1 MKKKILAMLLA
12 LVMALPLAA
21 CGGGGNGGTNGGAN
35 GGGNNGGTDNSNG
48 GGSVRTDVNYGLSSD
63 IASLDPVYTTDQI
76 STILYRQL
84 YDTLIVKGSDGEWA
98 PKLAESWSLS
108 DDEMTYTF
116 HLRKDVTM
124 HDGSNMTSA
133 DVVYSVNRAIE
144 SAATGASMT
153 NMKECVAVDD
163 YTVEIHMTSPFAGV
177 MEILSTYGRVS
188 SANTTDY
195 ETDPI
200 GCGPYKFV
208 SRNSGDN
215 IELVAFD
222 KYYLGEATIK
232 DLTFKIITDPTTQI
246 AALQKG
252 EIDFLTHCSL
262 SAKATV
268 EGDSNLV
275 WQETLF
281 RGNNW
286 LSFCQNKPPFDNI
299 LARKAA
305 QYAIDKDAVLVGGS
319 EGLGA
324 TMKTVFPSSVPCSP
338 EDDYTPP
345 YSYDVEKAKDYLE
358 QYKKEAGVDTVKISI
373 LAPDTPMY
381 LYPAMTVEGMLR
393 EVGFDVTTE
402 QIDRSTYWSSVYAG
416 SYQLA
421 VTGTS
426 WPVNDCDGNYLYFYS
441 TSGQHYFMAFNE
453 ELDKLLDEGRSS
465 SDPEARKAA
474 YTRVQEIIDNEAI
487 CVPLLQPANAV
498 AYNAN
503 LKGVDKEDDIY
514 CHFVYDWSW

>member
-1 MKKKILAMLLA
+1 MKKILSTALA
-12 LVMALPLAA
+12 LLLIISCTA
-21 CGGGGNGGTNGGAN
+21 CGIKDNGTTQQDSSG
-35 GGGNNGGTDNSNG
+35 
-48 GGSVRTDVNYGLSSD
+48 RTDVKYGLTSD

-84 YDTLIVKGSDGEWA
+84 YDTLIVKGEDGNWA

-116 HLRKDVTM
+116 HLRQDVKL
-124 HDGSNMTSA
+124 HDGSNMTA
-133 DVVYSVNRAIE
+133 EDVAYSINRSID
-144 SAATGASMT
+144 SAAIGASMT
-153 NMKECVAVDD
+153 NMKDCTVVDE
-163 YTVEIHMTSPFAGV
+163 YTVEIHMTAPFAGTY
-177 MEILSTYGRVS
+177 ETLSTYGRVS
-188 SANTTDY
+188 SANNTDY
-195 ETDPI
+195 ESSPI
-200 GCGPYKFV
+200 GTGPYKFV
-208 SRNSGDN
+208 SRNSGDS
-215 IELVAFD
+215 IELVAFED
-222 KYYLGEATIK
+222 YYLGEAAIK

-262 SAKATV
+262 TAKDTV
-268 EGDSNLV
+268 ESDSHLV
-275 WQETLF
+275 WQQTLF

-319 EGLGA
+319 EGLGV
-324 TMKTVFPSSVPCSP
+324 TMNTVFPSSVPCSP

-345 YSYDVEKAKDYLE
+345 YSYDVEKAKAYLE
-358 QYKKEAGVDTVKISI
+358 QYKAETGVSSVDISI
-373 LAPDTPMY
+373 LAPDTAMY
-381 LYPAMTVEGMLR
+381 LYPAITIEGMLC
-393 EVGFDVTTE
+393 EVGFNVTTE

-416 SYQLA
+416 NYQLA

-441 TSGQHYFMAFNE
+441 TSGQHYFMAFNK
-453 ELDKLLDEGRSS
+453 DMDRILDEARVT
-465 SDPEARKAA
+465 SDPAARKQC
-474 YTRVQEIIDNEAI
+474 YTEVQKIIDDEAI

-498 AYNAN
+498 AYNAD
-503 LKGVDKEDDIY
+503 LKGVDKQNDIY
-514 CHFVYDWSW
+514 CHFVYDWSWQ

>member
-1 MKKKILAMLLA
+1 MKKILSTALA
-12 LVMALPLAA
+12 LLLIISCTA
-21 CGGGGNGGTNGGAN
+21 CGSKDTGT
-35 GGGNNGGTDNSNG
+35 TQQDNSG
-48 GGSVRTDVNYGLSSD
+48 RTDVKYGLTSD

-84 YDTLIVKGSDGEWA
+84 YDTLIVKDKDGNWA

-116 HLRKDVTM
+116 HLRQDVKL
-124 HDGSNMTSA
+124 HDGSNMTA
-133 DVVYSVNRAIE
+133 EDVAYSINRSID

-153 NMKECVAVDD
+153 NMKDCTVVDE
-163 YTVEIHMTSPFAGV
+163 YTVEVHMTAPFAGTYEV
-177 MEILSTYGRVS
+177 LSTYGRVS
-188 SANTTDY
+188 SANNTDY
-195 ETDPI
+195 ESSPI
-200 GCGPYKFV
+200 GTGPYKFV
-208 SRNSGDN
+208 SRNSGDS
-215 IELVAFD
+215 IELVAFED
-222 KYYLGEATIK
+222 YYLGEAAIK

-262 SAKATV
+262 TAKDTV
-268 EGDSNLV
+268 ESDSHLV
-275 WQETLF
+275 WQQTLF

-319 EGLGA
+319 EGLGV
-324 TMKTVFPSSVPCSP
+324 TMNTVFPSSVPCSP

-345 YSYDVEKAKDYLE
+345 YSYDVEKAKAYLE
-358 QYKKEAGVDTVKISI
+358 QYKAETGVSSVDISI
-373 LAPDTPMY
+373 LAPDTAMY
-381 LYPAMTVEGMLR
+381 LYPAITVEGMLR
-393 EVGFDVTTE
+393 EVGFNVTTE

-416 SYQLA
+416 NYQLA

-441 TSGQHYFMAFNE
+441 TSGQHYFMAFNKDM
-453 ELDKLLDEGRSS
+453 DKILDEARVT
-465 SDPEARKAA
+465 SDPAARKQC
-474 YTRVQEIIDNEAI
+474 YTEVQKIIDDEAI

-498 AYNAN
+498 AYNAD
-503 LKGVDKEDDIY
+503 LKGVDKQNDIY
-514 CHFVYDWSW
+514 CHFVYDWSWQ

>member
-1 MKKKILAMLLA
+1 MQRNWLKKSLSLLLA
-12 LVMALPLAA
+12 VFLLGSLTA
-21 CGGGGNGGTNGGAN
+21 CGGGGQGGSGGSSSGGA
-35 GGGNNGGTDNSNG
+35 DNAG
-48 GGSVRTDVNYGLSSD
+48 RTDVNYGLSSD

-84 YDTLIVKGSDGEWA
+84 YDTLIVKGPDGEWA
-98 PKLAESWSLS
+98 PKLAESWELS
-108 DDEMTYTF
+108 PDELTYTF
-116 HLRKDVTM
+116 HLRDDVVF
-124 HDGSNMTSA
+124 HDGNKMTA
-133 DVVYSVNRAIE
+133 DDVAYSVNRAIE

-163 YTVEIHMTSPFAGV
+163 KTVEIHMNAPFAGV
-177 MEILSTYGRVS
+177 YEILSTYGRVS

-195 ETDPI
+195 ESAPI
-200 GCGPYKFV
+200 GSGPYKFV
-208 SRNSGDN
+208 SRNSGDS
-215 IELVAFD
+215 IKLVAFD
-222 KYYLGEATIK
+222 QYYLGEATIK
-232 DLTFKIITDPTTQI
+232 DLNFKIITDPTTQI

-268 EGDSNLV
+268 ESDSSLV

-324 TMKTVFPSSVPCSP
+324 TMKTVFPASVPCSP
-338 EDDYTPP
+338 EEDYEQP
-345 YSYDVEKAKDYLE
+345 YTYDVEKAKEYLE
-358 QYKKEAGVDTVKISI
+358 QYKKEAGVDSVDITI

-381 LYPAMTVEGMLR
+381 LYPAITVEGMLR
-393 EVGFDVTTE
+393 EVGFNVTTE
-402 QIDRSTYWSSVYAG
+402 QIDRATYWSSVYAG

-441 TSGQHYFMAFNE
+441 TSGQHYFMAFNK
-453 ELDKLLDEGRSS
+453 ELDRVLDEARVT
-465 SDPEARKAA
+465 SDPEARKEL
-474 YTRVQEIIDNEAI
+474 YTQVQQIIDDEAI

-498 AYNAN
+498 AYSAS
-503 LKGVDKEDDIY
+503 LKGVDKENDIY

>member
-1 MKKKILAMLLA
+1 MKKLLA
-12 LVMALPLAA
+12 LILALLLLLSLAA
-21 CGGGGNGGTNGGAN
+21 CSGGNDTKTEAAAEETTGA
-35 GGGNNGGTDNSNG
+35 
-48 GGSVRTDVNYGLSSD
+48 RTDVVYCLSSD

-84 YDTLIVKGSDGEWA
+84 YDTLLVKGEDGEWA
-98 PKLAESWSLS
+98 SKLAKTWSMDS
-108 DDEMTYTF
+108 EGMVYTF
-116 HLRKDVTM
+116 ELRDDVKF
-124 HDGSNMTSA
+124 HDGSNMTA
-133 DVVYSVNRAIE
+133 EDVAYSINRAIE

-153 NMKECVAVDD
+153 NMKEAVATGD
-163 YTVEIHMTSPFAGV
+163 YTVEVHMESPFAGV
-177 MEILSTYGRVS
+177 YEILSTYGRVS
-188 SANTTDY
+188 SSKCTDY
-195 ETDPI
+195 ETAPI
-200 GCGPYKFV
+200 GTGPYKFV

-215 IELVAFD
+215 IQLVAFD
-222 KYYLGEATIK
+222 EYYLGEATIK
-232 DLTFKIITDPTTQI
+232 DLTFRIITDPTTQI
-246 AALQKG
+246 AALEKG

-262 SAKATV
+262 FSKAAV
-268 EGDSNLV
+268 EADDSLV

-286 LSFCQNKPPFDNI
+286 LSFCQNKAPFDNI

-324 TMKTVFPSSVPCSP
+324 TMKTIFPSSVPNSP
-338 EDDYTPP
+338 EATYEQS
-345 YSYDVEKAKDYLE
+345 YSYDVEKAKEYLE
-358 QYKKEAGVDTVKISI
+358 QYKAEVGVDTVDITI

-381 LYPAMTVEGMLR
+381 LYPAITVEGMLR
-393 EVGFDVTTE
+393 EVGFNVTTE

-416 SYQLA
+416 EYQLA

-441 TSGQHYFMAFNE
+441 TAGQNYFMVANE
-453 ELDKLLDEGRSS
+453 ELDKYLDLGRTVADAEGRL
-465 SDPEARKAA
+465 DA
-474 YTRVQEIIDNEAI
+474 YTNVQRIIDEEAI

-498 AYNAN
+498 AYSAN
-503 LKGVDKEDDIY
+503 LKGVDTTNDIY

>member
-1 MKKKILAMLLA
+1 MRRSWIKKAMSLLLA
-12 LVMALPLAA
+12 TLLLLALAA
-21 CGGGGNGGTNGGAN
+21 CGGD
-35 GGGNNGGTDNSNG
+35 NGGTDGQTADNTG
-48 GGSVRTDVNYGLSSD
+48 RTDVNYGLTSD

-84 YDTLIVKGSDGEWA
+84 YDTLIVKGPDGEWA

-116 HLRKDVTM
+116 HLRDDVVF
-124 HDGSNMTSA
+124 HDGSKMTA
-133 DVVYSVNRAIE
+133 EDVAYSINRAIE
-144 SAATGASMT
+144 SAAVAASMT
-153 NMKECVAVDD
+153 NMKECVVVDD
-163 YTVEIHMTSPFAGV
+163 YTVEVRMTSPFAGV
-177 MEILSTYGRVS
+177 YEILSTYGRVS

-195 ETDPI
+195 ESAPI
-200 GCGPYKFV
+200 GTGPYKFV
-208 SRNSGDN
+208 SRNSGDS
-215 IELVAFD
+215 IKLEAFD
-222 KYYLGEATIK
+222 QYYLGEATIK

-268 EGDSNLV
+268 ESDSNLV
-275 WQETLF
+275 WQESLF

-286 LSFCQNKPPFDNI
+286 LSFCQNKAPFDNI

-319 EGLGA
+319 EGLGV
-324 TMKTVFPSSVPCSP
+324 TMKTVFPSSIPNSP
-338 EDDYTPP
+338 EEDYEQP
-345 YSYDVEKAKDYLE
+345 YTYDVEKAKEYLE
-358 QYKKEAGVDTVKISI
+358 QYKAETGVDSVDITI
-373 LAPDTPMY
+373 LAPDTAMY
-381 LYPAMTVEGMLR
+381 LHPAITIEGMLR
-393 EVGFDVTTE
+393 EVGFNVTTE

-453 ELDKLLDEGRSS
+453 ELDNYLDIGRST
-465 SDPEARKAA
+465 SDPDARKEA
-474 YTRVQEIIDNEAI
+474 YTKVQEIIDEEAI
-487 CVPLLQPANAV
+487 CVPLLQPAIAV
-498 AYNAN
+498 AYNAG
-503 LKGVDKEDDIY
+503 LKGVDTNDDIY
-514 CHFVYDWSW
+514 AHFVYDWSW

>member
-1 MKKKILAMLLA
+1 MKKILSTALA
-12 LVMALPLAA
+12 LLLIISCTA
-21 CGGGGNGGTNGGAN
+21 CGSKDNGT
-35 GGGNNGGTDNSNG
+35 TQQDNSG
-48 GGSVRTDVNYGLSSD
+48 RTDVKYGLTSD

-84 YDTLIVKGSDGEWA
+84 YDTLIVKDKDGNWA

-116 HLRKDVTM
+116 HLRQDVKL
-124 HDGSNMTSA
+124 HDGSNMTA
-133 DVVYSVNRAIE
+133 EDVAYSMTRSIDT
-144 SAATGASMT
+144 AATGASMT
-153 NMKECVAVDD
+153 NMKDCTVVDE
-163 YTVEIHMTSPFAGV
+163 YTVEVHMTAPFAGTYEV
-177 MEILSTYGRVS
+177 LSTYGRVS
-188 SANTTDY
+188 SANNTDY
-195 ETDPI
+195 ESSPI
-200 GCGPYKFV
+200 GSGPYKFV
-208 SRNSGDN
+208 SRNSGDS
-215 IELVAFD
+215 IELVAFED
-222 KYYLGEATIK
+222 YYLGEAAIK

-262 SAKATV
+262 TAKDTV
-268 EGDSNLV
+268 ESDSHLV
-275 WQETLF
+275 WQQTLF

-319 EGLGA
+319 EGLGV
-324 TMKTVFPSSVPCSP
+324 TMNTVFPSSVPCSP

-345 YSYDVEKAKDYLE
+345 YSYDVEKAKAYLE
-358 QYKKEAGVDTVKISI
+358 QYKAETGVSSVDISI
-373 LAPDTPMY
+373 LAPDTAMY
-381 LYPAMTVEGMLR
+381 LYPAITIEGMLR
-393 EVGFDVTTE
+393 EVGFNVTTE

-416 SYQLA
+416 NYQLA

-441 TSGQHYFMAFNE
+441 TSGQHYFMAFNKDM
-453 ELDKLLDEGRSS
+453 DKILDEARVT
-465 SDPEARKAA
+465 SDPAARKQC
-474 YTRVQEIIDNEAI
+474 YTEVQKIIDDEAI

-498 AYNAN
+498 AYNAD
-503 LKGVDKEDDIY
+503 LKGVDKQNDIY
-514 CHFVYDWSW
+514 CHFVYDWSWQ

>member
-1 MKKKILAMLLA
+1 MLKAKLWSRCLAM
-12 LVMALPLAA
+12 VMAAFLLLSLSA
-21 CGGGGNGGTNGGAN
+21 CGKGGEQ
-35 GGGNNGGTDNSNG
+35 NNS
-48 GGSVRTDVNYGLSSD
+48 GSASGSEGRTDVNYGLSSD

-84 YDTLIVKGSDGEWA
+84 YDTLVVKGPDGEWQS
-98 PKLAESWSLS
+98 KLAESWSIS
-108 DDEMTYTF
+108 EDEMTYTF
-116 HLRKDVTM
+116 QLRKDVVM
-124 HDGSNMTSA
+124 HDGSNMTA
-133 DVVYSVNRAIE
+133 EDVAYSVNRAIE

-153 NMKECVAVDD
+153 NMKECVVTGDH
-163 YTVEIHMTSPFAGV
+163 TVEIHMVSPFPGV

-188 SANTTDY
+188 SAKTTDY
-195 ETDPI
+195 ESAPI
-200 GCGPYKFV
+200 GSGPYKFV

-215 IELVAFD
+215 IKLVAHD

-262 SAKATV
+262 SAKATI

-286 LSFCQNKPPFDNI
+286 LSFCEDKAPFDNI

-324 TMKTVFPSSVPCSP
+324 TMKTIFPSSVPCSP
-338 EDDYTPP
+338 EEDYTQP
-345 YSYDVEKAKDYLE
+345 YGYDVEKAKDYLE
-358 QYKKEAGVDTVKISI
+358 QYKKEVGVDSVDITI

-381 LYPAMTVEGMLR
+381 LYPAITVEGMLR
-393 EVGFDVTTE
+393 EVGFNVTTE
-402 QIDRSTYWSSVYAG
+402 QIDRATYWSSVYAG

-441 TSGQHYFMAFNE
+441 TAGQNYFKVNNP
-453 ELDKLLDEGRSS
+453 ELDKYLDLGRTT
-465 SDPEARKAA
+465 SDPDARKDA
-474 YTRVQEIIDNEAI
+474 YTHVQEIIDENVI

-498 AYNAN
+498 AYSAN
-503 LKGVDKEDDIY
+503 LKGVDKENDIY

>member
-1 MKKKILAMLLA
+1 MKKRTLARKAAAVLLGLLLLA
-12 LVMALPLAA
+12 SMAA
-21 CGGGGNGGTNGGAN
+21 CGGG
-35 GGGNNGGTDNSNG
+35 NSQDQGG
-48 GGSVRTDVNYGLSSD
+48 GGSGAGADHSGRTDVNYGLSSD

-84 YDTLIVKGSDGEWA
+84 YDTLIVKGEDGTWQ
-98 PKLAESWSLS
+98 PKLAESWELS
-108 DDEMTYTF
+108 DDEMVYTF
-116 HLRKDVTM
+116 HLRQDVKF
-124 HDGSNMTSA
+124 HDGSGMTA
-133 DVVYSVNRAIE
+133 EDVAYSVNRAIE

-153 NMKECVAVDD
+153 NMAECAAIDD
-163 YTVEIHMTSPFAGV
+163 YTVEVRMTQPFGGV

-188 SANTTDY
+188 SAATTDY
-195 ETDPI
+195 ESAPI
-200 GCGPYKFV
+200 GTGPYKFV

-215 IELVAFD
+215 ITLEAFED
-222 KYYLGEATIK
+222 YYLGAATIK
-232 DLTFKIITDPTTQI
+232 NLTFKVITDPTTQI

-268 EGDSNLV
+268 EGDKNLV

-324 TMKTVFPSSVPCSP
+324 TMKTVFPSSVPNSP
-338 EDDYTPP
+338 EESYEQP
-345 YSYDVEKAKDYLE
+345 YGYDPEKAKAYLE
-358 QYKKEAGVDTVKISI
+358 QYKAEAGVDTVSISI
-373 LAPDTPMY
+373 LAPETPMY
-381 LYPAMTVEGMLR
+381 LYPAITVEGMLR
-393 EVGFDVTTE
+393 DVGFDVTTE

-416 SYQLA
+416 NYQLA

-441 TSGQHYFMAFNE
+441 TSGQHYFMAFND
-453 ELDKLLDEGRSS
+453 ELDKYFDEGRSLT
-465 SDPEARKAA
+465 DPAQRLEA
-474 YTRVQEIIDNEAI
+474 YTRAQEVIDEEAI

-498 AYNAN
+498 AYNAA
-503 LKGVDKEDDIY
+503 LQGVDTKDDIY
-514 CHFVYDWSW
+514 SHFVYDWSW

>member
-1 MKKKILAMLLA
+1 MKKILSTALA
-12 LVMALPLAA
+12 LLLIISCTA
-21 CGGGGNGGTNGGAN
+21 CGSKDNGT
-35 GGGNNGGTDNSNG
+35 TQQDNSG
-48 GGSVRTDVNYGLSSD
+48 RTDVKYGLTSD
-63 IASLDPVYTTDQI
+63 IASLAPVYTTDQI

-84 YDTLIVKGSDGEWA
+84 YDTLIVKGKDGNWA

-116 HLRKDVTM
+116 HLRQDVKL
-124 HDGSNMTSA
+124 HDGSNMTA
-133 DVVYSVNRAIE
+133 EDVAYSINRSID

-153 NMKECVAVDD
+153 NMKDCTVVDE
-163 YTVEIHMTSPFAGV
+163 YTVEVHMTAPFAGTYEV
-177 MEILSTYGRVS
+177 LSTYGRVS
-188 SANTTDY
+188 SANNTDY
-195 ETDPI
+195 ESSPI
-200 GCGPYKFV
+200 GSGPYKFV
-208 SRNSGDN
+208 SRNSGDS
-215 IELVAFD
+215 IELVAFED
-222 KYYLGEATIK
+222 YYLGEAAIK

-262 SAKATV
+262 TAKDTV
-268 EGDSNLV
+268 ESDSHLV
-275 WQETLF
+275 WQQTLF

-319 EGLGA
+319 EGLGV
-324 TMKTVFPSSVPCSP
+324 TMNTVFPSSVPCSP

-345 YSYDVEKAKDYLE
+345 YSYDVEKAKAYLE
-358 QYKKEAGVDTVKISI
+358 QYKAETGVSSVDISI
-373 LAPDTPMY
+373 LAPDTAMY
-381 LYPAMTVEGMLR
+381 LYPAITIEGMLR
-393 EVGFDVTTE
+393 EVGFNVTTE

-416 SYQLA
+416 NYQLA

-441 TSGQHYFMAFNE
+441 TSGQHYFMAFNKDM
-453 ELDKLLDEGRSS
+453 DKILDEARVT
-465 SDPEARKAA
+465 SDPAARKQC
-474 YTRVQEIIDNEAI
+474 YTEVQKIIDDEAI

-498 AYNAN
+498 AYNAD
-503 LKGVDKEDDIY
+503 LKGVDKQNDIY
-514 CHFVYDWSW
+514 CHFVYDWSWQ

>member
-1 MKKKILAMLLA
+1 MKKILSTALA
-12 LVMALPLAA
+12 LLLIISCTA
-21 CGGGGNGGTNGGAN
+21 CGSKDTGT
-35 GGGNNGGTDNSNG
+35 TQQDNSG
-48 GGSVRTDVNYGLSSD
+48 RTDVKYGLTSD

-84 YDTLIVKGSDGEWA
+84 YDTLIVKDKDGNWA

-116 HLRKDVTM
+116 HLRQDVKL
-124 HDGSNMTSA
+124 HDGSNMTA
-133 DVVYSVNRAIE
+133 EDVAYSINRSID

-153 NMKECVAVDD
+153 NMKDCTVVDE
-163 YTVEIHMTSPFAGV
+163 YTVEVHMTAPFAGTYEV
-177 MEILSTYGRVS
+177 LSTYGRVS
-188 SANTTDY
+188 SANNTDY
-195 ETDPI
+195 ESSPI
-200 GCGPYKFV
+200 GTGPYKFV
-208 SRNSGDN
+208 SRNSGDS
-215 IELVAFD
+215 IELVAFED
-222 KYYLGEATIK
+222 YYLGEAAIK

-262 SAKATV
+262 TAKDTV
-268 EGDSNLV
+268 ESDSHLV
-275 WQETLF
+275 WQQTLF

-319 EGLGA
+319 EGLGV
-324 TMKTVFPSSVPCSP
+324 TMNTVFPSSVPCSP

-345 YSYDVEKAKDYLE
+345 YSYDVEKAKAYLE
-358 QYKKEAGVDTVKISI
+358 QYKAETGVSSVDISI
-373 LAPDTPMY
+373 LAPDTAMY
-381 LYPAMTVEGMLR
+381 LYPAITIEGMLR
-393 EVGFDVTTE
+393 EVGFNVTTE

-416 SYQLA
+416 NYQRA

-441 TSGQHYFMAFNE
+441 TSGQHYFMAFNKDM
-453 ELDKLLDEGRSS
+453 DKILDEARVT
-465 SDPEARKAA
+465 SDPAARKQC
-474 YTRVQEIIDNEAI
+474 YTEVQKIIDDEAI

-498 AYNAN
+498 AYNAD
-503 LKGVDKEDDIY
+503 LKGVDKQNDIY
-514 CHFVYDWSW
+514 CHFVYDWSWQ

>member
-1 MKKKILAMLLA
+1 MKRKIFAMLLA
-12 LVMALPLAA
+12 IALMLSLAA
-21 CGGGGNGGTNGGAN
+21 CGG
-35 GGGNNGGTDNSNG
+35 NNDSGTDSTG
-48 GGSVRTDVNYGLSSD
+48 RTDVNYGLSSD

-84 YDTLIVKGSDGEWA
+84 YDTLVVKDADGNWA
-98 PKLAESWSLS
+98 PKLAESWELS

-124 HDGSNMTSA
+124 HDGSNMTST
-133 DVVYSVNRAIE
+133 DVAYSINRAIE

-153 NMKECVAVDD
+153 NMKECVATDE
-163 YTVEIHMTSPFAGV
+163 YTVEVHMDSPFAGV

-195 ETDPI
+195 ETAPI
-200 GCGPYKFV
+200 GSGPYQFV

-215 IELVAFD
+215 IKLVSFD
-222 KYYLGEATIK
+222 KYYLGEAAIK

-268 EGDSNLV
+268 ESDSNLV

-286 LSFCQNKPPFDNI
+286 LSFCENKAPFDNI

-319 EGLGA
+319 EGLGT
-324 TMKTVFPSSVPCSP
+324 TMKTIFPSSVPCSP
-338 EDDYTPP
+338 EDNYTQP
-345 YSYDVEKAKDYLE
+345 YSYDVEKAKEYLE
-358 QYKKEAGVDTVKISI
+358 QYKQEVGVDTVKITI
-373 LAPDTPMY
+373 LAPDTAMY
-381 LYPAMTVEGMLR
+381 LYPAITVEGMLR

-402 QIDRSTYWSSVYAG
+402 QIDRATFWSSVYAG

-426 WPVNDCDGNYLYFYS
+426 WPVNDCDGNYLYFHS
-441 TSGQHYFMAFNE
+441 TAGQNYFMVNNPD
-453 ELDKLLDEGRSS
+453 LDKYLDLGRTT
-465 SDPEARKAA
+465 SDSAEREEA
-474 YTRVQEIIDNEAI
+474 YTHVQEIIDENAI

-498 AYNAN
+498 AYSAG
-503 LKGVDKEDDIY
+503 LKGVDQENNIY